1 MMQVV
6 RMDSDAAFEINRDT
20 WDALAET
27 HRRDATG
34 FYRIGAM
41 LAGEDVLCPID
52 AGEIGDVRGLRVAH
66 LQCHIGVDS
75 ICLARRGA
83 SVVGV
88 DFSPVAIREARQ
100 LAERAGAPVQ
110 FVEANVYDARE
121 RVDGDFDL
129 VYTTWGTIVWLPD
142 VARWA
147 RVIASLLR
155 PGGRLYF
162 ADGHPALLCSDL
174 VDGRITVTTD
184 FRTPLDQPIAESGDR
199 SYTGEVVPMR
209 HTREWVHPIG
219 DIINALIGAG
229 LRIDWIREHSA
240 IPWAHCPAMRAGND
254 RLFRL
259 PAHLPQFPLG
269 LSIAATLTART
280 RSPADDSR
288 PSP

>member
-1 MMQVV
+1 MMQVE
-6 RMDSDAAFEINRDT
+6 RMDSAIEVNRHT
-20 WDALAET
+20 WDALAAA

-52 AGEIGDVRGLRVAH
+52 AQEIGDLRGLRVAH
-66 LQCHIGVDS
+66 LQCHIGTDS
-75 ICLARRGA
+75 ISLARRGA

-100 LAERAGAPVQ
+100 LAEQANVQVQ

-121 RVDGDFDL
+121 RVNGEFDL

-142 VARWA
+142 VTRWA

-174 VDGRITVTTD
+174 VDGRIAVTTD
-184 FRTPLDQPIAESGDR
+184 WRTPADQPLAESGDR
-199 SYTGEVVPMR
+199 SYTGDVIPMR
-209 HTREWVHPIG
+209 PTREWVHPIG
-219 DIINALIGAG
+219 DIVNALIGAG
-229 LRIDWIREHSA
+229 LRIEWVREHTA
-240 IPWAHCPAMRAGND
+240 IPWPHFPAMRMGED

-259 PAHLPQFPLG
+259 PAELPQFPLA
-269 LSIAATLTART
+269 LSIAAAKL
-280 RSPADDSR
+280 
-288 PSP
+288 

>member
-1 MMQVV
+1 
-6 RMDSDAAFEINRDT
+6 MDSALEINRHT
-20 WDALAET
+20 WDALAVA

-52 AGEIGDVRGLRVAH
+52 AGEIGDLRGLRVAH

-83 SVVGV
+83 SVVGI
-88 DFSPVAIREARQ
+88 DFSAVAIREARQ
-100 LAERAGAPVQ
+100 LAELAHAPVT
-110 FVEANVYDARE
+110 FIEANVYDARE

-174 VDGRITVTTD
+174 VDGRIAVTTD
-184 FRTPLDQPIAESGDR
+184 WRTPADRPLAESGDR
-199 SYTGEVVPMR
+199 SYTGDVIPMR
-209 HTREWVHPIG
+209 QTREWVHPMS
-219 DIINALIGAG
+219 DIVNALIGAG
-229 LRIDWIREHSA
+229 LRIEWIHEHTA
-240 IPWAHCPAMRAGND
+240 IPWAHCSAMREGDD

-259 PAHLPQFPLG
+259 PPEMPQCPLG
-269 LSIAATLTART
+269 LSIAARKNY
-280 RSPADDSR
+280 D
-288 PSP
+288 